1 MKYPEK
7 EPSALRASINGPTT
21 DTRQQDQHSSASRL
35 MFDGVDGVGRATSLW
50 GCAAAEIVLG
60 PFIGRER
67 AGALYQAL
75 APVVGVCVAATYTVL
90 VVKVLA
96 GMSGGANMIAMA
108 MVLSLI
114 TGTLFGVLFL
124 LSHSRPATRF
134 VRRYL
139 HLNLLPATSYTISL
153 FKTVVLALL
162 YGAAVSAFCNAMIL
176 EGRAVDAG
184 GTNFFTLALWL
195 GGFAFFTH
203 AVFDWGGM
211 AYERWGRSFVLQTAN
226 RTPSGR
232 TNTALAALF
241 ARLLAWSDAASLLR
255 HQGIFW
261 GLVNRFEERIAG
273 GRWAKPAQHLSMFTA
288 RWKARLESIKPWIWA
303 ALVAGTIVVIASP
316 AFLGLYAGVFLLKAM
331 FLVWA
336 IVIAVVVARLYAT
349 SAAEPILNLF
359 ARQVAR
365 VKEQAHGQPDV
376 IDQALVAELSKLNES
391 LKALFIEQKIRV
403 ARLKRAVVQIN
414 FQADKPD
421 PLGKP
426 RLPLR
431 ALGHV
436 LSVAER
442 FSPDAPIVALYK
454 LNGEQMNPD
463 GTVRDTYLILKTEA
477 SPDQHAE
484 FMAKIHSPIKNY
496 SVAATD
502 GALAAMAELPSQS
515 AIRAPASSDQNVEY
529 VLSLL
534 GPVTPMR
541 LDELDRR
548 LRTIVDHRASFAS
561 SGRLP
566 PLDVSRV
573 LRALLTGQMDPRE
586 HSSLAAQQALQQEP
600 QLFIDA
606 LAGIDHERAHKAGV
620 PACFAT
626 LAELLAPS
634 SPRWQSALV
643 RLMIGHTALIS
654 ACEVVPEDAKIRV
667 RGVTYVDAR
676 GAEGDAGFLR
686 RVAQLLDAAVPLLA
700 ANAKKFFVTTNLTAM
715 LQALAEKSFV
725 LNTVSGS
732 EPVNVQSLVGGAE
745 NIVVFAANPALV
757 DLAGVSSVAG
767 FIYWTLSGLAREVLA
782 RDVDV
787 FVKNEQDLRAGRNQG

>member
-1 MKYPEK
+1 M
-7 EPSALRASINGPTT
+7 S
-21 DTRQQDQHSSASRL
+21 
-35 MFDGVDGVGRATSLW
+35 DGVDGVGRAISLW

-60 PFIGRER
+60 PFIGRVR
-67 AGALYQAL
+67 AGALYRAL
-75 APVVGVCVAATYTVL
+75 APVVGVCVAAAYAAL
-90 VVKVLA
+90 VVKALA
-96 GMSGGANMIAMA
+96 GMSGGANTIAMA
-108 MVLSLI
+108 LSPI
-114 TGTLFGVLFL
+114 AGMLFGVLFL

-139 HLNLLPATSYTISL
+139 HLNLLPATSYTISP
-153 FKTVVLALL
+153 FMTVVLALL
-162 YGAAVSAFCNAMIL
+162 YGAAVSVLCNAMISD
-176 EGRAVDAG
+176 GRAVAAG
-184 GTNFFTLALWL
+184 GTNFFAPALWL

-211 AYERWGRSFVLQTAN
+211 AYERWGRSFVLHMEN

-232 TNTALAALF
+232 TSAALSALF
-241 ARLLAWSDAASLLR
+241 ACLLAWINAASLLR

-261 GLVNRFEERIAG
+261 GMANRFEDRIAG
-273 GRWAKPAQHLSMFTA
+273 GRWAKPAQHLSMFIA
-288 RWKARLESIKPWIWA
+288 RWKERLESIKPWIWG
-303 ALVAGTIVVIASP
+303 ALVAGTFVVIASP
-316 AFLGLYAGVFLLKAM
+316 AFLGLHAGVLLLKGI
-331 FLVWA
+331 FLVWV
-336 IVIAVVVARLYAT
+336 IVIGMVVIRMFA
-349 SAAEPILNLF
+349 SSPAERVLNLF

-365 VKEQAHGQPDV
+365 VKEQAHGQPHL
-376 IDQALVAELSKLNES
+376 IDQALAAELSKLNES
-391 LKALFIEQKIRV
+391 LKALFTEQKIRV
-403 ARLKRAVVQIN
+403 ARLKREVVQIN
-414 FQADKPD
+414 FQAGKPD
-421 PLGKP
+421 PLGKQ

-431 ALGHV
+431 ALGQV

-454 LNGEQMNPD
+454 LNGEKMNPN
-463 GTVRDTYLILKTEA
+463 GAVRDTYLILKTEA
-477 SPDQHAE
+477 SPDQDSE

-496 SVAATD
+496 SVAAT
-502 GALAAMAELPSQS
+502 GGVLATAAGLPSES
-515 AIRAPASSDQNVEY
+515 AIRAAASSDQNVEY

-534 GPVTPMR
+534 GPVKPLR

-548 LRTIVDHRASFAS
+548 LQTIVHHRASFAS

-566 PLDVSRV
+566 ALDVSRV

-606 LAGIDHERAHKAGV
+606 LAGIDHERAYKAGA

-626 LAELLAPS
+626 LAELLEPS
-634 SPRWQSALV
+634 SPQLQSALV

-667 RGVTYVDAR
+667 LGVTYVDAR

-686 RVAQLLDAAVPLLA
+686 RVAQLLDAAAPLSA
-700 ANAKKFFVTTNLTAM
+700 AKAKKFFVTTNLTEAEIQVQLRKFRELISADDKNQLVIAAM
-715 LQALAEKSFV
+715 LQALDEKSLV
-725 LNTVSGS
+725 LNTVAGS
-732 EPVNVQSLVGGAE
+732 EPVNVQSLVGRAE

-757 DLAGVSSVAG
+757 DLAGVSSMAG
-767 FIYWTLSGLAREVLA
+767 FIYWTLSSVAREVLA

-787 FVKNEQDLRAGRNQG
+787 FVKNEQDLRVGRYQAQPLVVGA